1 MVAQGTKFIASWR
14 MRAVMWLGLL
24 VLLQAA
30 IPAPEKIVIKSQ
42 RELQVGQ
49 GQSITVGLNDITVE
63 ADPDLGYPNGFYL
76 EIDDKDEKGDKGKY
90 DVSGTTITPAAD
102 FTGKLKVKIR
112 VTNGKVKSHKFDL
125 KIDVIKVN
133 GGGGN
138 DDGDDDDDGGD
149 GDDGDNDA
157 NVKPSIVSQVP
168 IAINKNQSFTIRFSH
183 LVVSDPD
190 NDYPDDFRL
199 KVEAGGNYKVAEAAV
214 TPDEN
219 FVGTLTVRVRVNDG
233 KANSDAFDFKI
244 TVNDIVAPNVKPVIT
259 AQAPLSTFRNE
270 PVTLQLTDLSVVDPD
285 NHYPSGFTL
294 TVMPGTNYTVSGQTI
309 TPSAEFMGMLIVK
322 VKVNDGKDDSN
333 VFDVRVSVLERGT
346 LQILGQNPITISEDS
361 SYTFQLSDLNVSD
374 PSDSYPEGFRLSIVD
389 GDNYTIEGQAIRPGA
404 NFHGNLAV
412 KVKVAKGAASS
423 NVFEALVIVV
433 PVNDPPAFATFDTTP
448 IVITPLAQ
456 NVISKEVTT
465 VDADNESLTFAEAEL
480 DSASMLTYL
489 GNVSTGNV
497 RGIFDQKNG
506 ILVLLGEA
514 SLEAYDK
521 VLQSI
526 TYTTTDSTRKT
537 QKVRFRL
544 NDGHAYSKWY
554 EKTLT
559 MSDSEL
565 TLDIPTAFTPNNDN
579 ANDTWVITLLQTDS
593 RAQLDLKVYNRQG
606 VLLFQ
611 SDSFERA
618 WDGRLNGELL
628 PADSYFFTLEV
639 KTEYREARRKGI
651 VTILR

>member
-1 MVAQGTKFIASWR
+1 
-14 MRAVMWLGLL
+14 MWLGLL

-42 RELQVGQ
+42 RELQVVQ
-49 GQSITVGLNDITVE
+49 GKSITVGLNDITVE
-63 ADPDLGYPNGFYL
+63 ADPELGYPNGFYL
-76 EIDDKDEKGDKGKY
+76 EIDDKDDKGDKGKY
-90 DVSGTTITPAAD
+90 DVSGSTITPAAD

-125 KIDVIKVN
+125 QIDVIKA
-133 GGGGN
+133 GA
-138 DDGDDDDDGGD
+138 DDGDDSGDDPGDDDDDD
-149 GDDGDNDA
+149 DDDGDNDT
-157 NVKPSIVSQVP
+157 NVKPTIVSQVP
-168 IAINKNQSFTIRFSH
+168 VAINKNQSFTIRLSH

-199 KVEAGGNYKVAEAAV
+199 KVEAGGNYKVTDAVV
-214 TPDEN
+214 TPGEN
-219 FVGTLTVRVRVNDG
+219 FVGALAVRVRVNDG

-259 AQAPLSTFRNE
+259 AQAPLSTFKNE
-270 PVTLQLTDLSVVDPD
+270 SVTLKLTDLSVTDPD
-285 NHYPSGFTL
+285 NQYPADFTL
-294 TVMPGTNYTVSGQTI
+294 TVMPGTNYTVSGHAI
-309 TPSAEFMGMLIVK
+309 TPSAEFMGMLFVK

-333 VFDVRVSVLERGT
+333 VFDARVSVLERGT

-361 SYTFQLSDLNVSD
+361 AYTFRLSDLNVSD
-374 PSDSYPEGFRLSIVD
+374 PSDSYPDGFRLSIVD
-389 GDNYTIEGQAIRPGA
+389 GDNYAVEGQTIRPDA
-404 NFHGNLAV
+404 DFHGNLAV
-412 KVKVAKGAASS
+412 RVKVVKGAASS

-433 PVNDPPAFATFDTTP
+433 PVNDPPAFATFDTAP

-456 NVISKEVTT
+456 NAISKEVTT
-465 VDADNESLTFAEAEL
+465 ADVDNESLTFAEAEL

-489 GNVSTGNV
+489 GNVSTSNV

-506 ILVLLGEA
+506 VLVLLGEA
-514 SLEAYDK
+514 SLEEYDK

-565 TLDIPTAFTPNNDN
+565 ALDIPTAFTPNNDN
-579 ANDTWVITLLQTDS
+579 ANDTWVITLLKTDS

-606 VLLFQ
+606 VLLFE
-611 SDSFERA
+611 SDSFERS

-651 VTILR
+651 VTLLR